1 MRLAETLGINR
12 TVLALSVARLGD
24 AIGNSILFIA
34 LPLYVAK
41 LSSPLFPL
49 PESVRVG
56 LLLSVYGLVAAGL
69 QSLTGAWSDRLGRR
83 KPLIVAGLAV
93 MGLGTLAFLVAAR
106 FVDLIVL
113 RVVQGAGV
121 ALTIPASMALM
132 AASTL
137 HESRGGSMGVYTTMR
152 MVGFASGPL
161 LGGFLVD
168 RAGFAAAFVAGAAFV
183 FLGMVLVLLWVHD
196 VPAADRIVTTRRF
209 RLFDREILSA
219 GIVGAGAATFLMA
232 SAFSMMT
239 TLEKQ
244 FNARLDQTAFAFSV
258 AFSALMVSRFLFQT
272 PLGWLSDRIGR
283 KPLLVGG
290 LVLMAP
296 ATTLLGLAASTAQ
309 LTVLRLFQ
317 GLAAAAIAA
326 PAFAV
331 AADLASPGNEGRQMS
346 VVTSGFGLGI
356 AVGPLIAGVLALHSF
371 ELPFVVGGLMSLAGA
386 AIVLRWVPETVR
398 RKGPDIART
407 G

>member
-1 MRLAETLGINR
+1 MHLAETLGINR

-34 LPLYVAK
+34 LPLYVAR
-41 LSSPLFPL
+41 LSSPLFPF

-83 KPLIVAGLAV
+83 KPLILAGLAI
-93 MGLGTLAFLVAAR
+93 MGVATLAFVPAAR
-106 FVDLIVL
+106 FVDLVVL
-113 RVVQGAGV
+113 RIVQGAGV

-137 HESRGGSMGVYTTMR
+137 HETRGGSMGVYTTMR

-161 LGGFLVD
+161 IGGILVD
-168 RAGFAAAFVAGAAFV
+168 HAGFAAAFVTGAAFV
-183 FLGMVLVLLWVHD
+183 FLGMALVALWVRD
-196 VPAADRIVTTRRF
+196 VPAAERIVTSGRF
-209 RLFDREILSA
+209 KVFDRSVLSA

-290 LVLMAP
+290 LLLMAP
-296 ATTLLGLAASTAQ
+296 ATALLGLVATTLQ
-309 LTVLRLFQ
+309 LTVLRLLQ

-356 AVGPLIAGVLALHSF
+356 AVGPLLAGILALHSF
-371 ELPFVVGGLMSLAGA
+371 ELPFAVGGAMSLAGA

-398 RKGPDIART
+398 RDRASPTRT